1 MDTNT
6 QSVTD
11 DRSKSIITKWLFF
24 ISLAFFFIAIAI
36 ISLVL
41 TGKTDTPNQTNIS
54 EQHRLYAL
62 KAIEIA
68 DGYLDYELSAVEAY
82 YQIESLVSREEEL
95 PDSEFGDP
103 THSKDSSVEF
113 YTSFLR
119 WEISDAKYDA
129 SSEIYNKIVEYRNE
143 IAELIGEKKR

>member
-68 DGYLDYELSAVEAY
+68 DGYLDYEITATDAY
-82 YQIESLVSREEEL
+82 LQISDLLDREDELPESEFADDDYRIESSTWR
-95 PDSEFGDP
+95 
-103 THSKDSSVEF
+103 
-113 YTSFLR
+113 LR
-119 WEISDAKYDA
+119 WEIVHAMDNT